1 MSTIKRRFILI
12 DPSIKAPGGH
22 HYEYA
27 ERILNA
33 ARDNGFQTLL
43 LAHRDYQ
50 GSVSHHVVPA
60 FSQTFWDHYRYYYTN
75 GPKPEADVLG
85 TALRNPAKRFIEA
98 VNNIFLTV
106 KRRFIFSKY
115 GLAVARARH
124 LPLRT
129 IIFNTYLPD
138 DASFNP
144 TPRGLLA
151 LMRIALGGA
160 AIVKNGLDLASR
172 PAVKQTLKAGLLVL
186 TSPIISLAALYW
198 LYRSGS
204 KDPSLQFASELIG
217 AFNQDHDFATSILF
231 IPNATA
237 AELDGLVWLDRAK
250 HPTRQGHWSILYRRP
265 AFSGYP
271 AVYKN
276 QIEQARLFKME
287 FARLKDRA
295 PHLNVRFYT
304 DTQELTDQ
312 YNLLG
317 IFHFSTLPVP
327 VDLVAAKPPATA
339 PALTI
344 GYLGD
349 ARDEKGY
356 PLLPRIVDA
365 CTAGADAFSEVRFLF
380 QSNFNVPGGEQG
392 SAYAHGLLKQYDND
406 QVELVYGPFD
416 SAAYQALLHRMDI
429 VLIPYNS
436 LNYSARS
443 SGVLMEALSLGL
455 PVLVPAGSWMAGL
468 LEPARRQYILTT
480 LHEHK
485 PIAAIDAAFET
496 INDKTLKIDPRA
508 NYFFIHIRFMTQVD
522 TYIRILFTSINQFDL
537 ALETSQ
543 MTFKMIDGEI
553 IALFPKKPSEQLWW
567 RAEPIAPDS
576 DVIPISVT
584 MQLFAFDAPVPL
596 CSGAALFDR
605 DEDVSGAVDD
615 LVMHYEHHKRGANQL
630 RETLRPFYDPH
641 ALVETLA
648 SDAERSSAEKLVSL
662 SLLVEGTRQ

>member
-33 ARDNGFQTLL
+33 ARDNGFETLL
-43 LAHRDYQ
+43 LAHKDYQ

-60 FSQTFWDHYRYYYTN
+60 FSNTFWDHYRYYYTEA
-75 GPKPEADVLG
+75 PKPDADVLG
-85 TALRNPAKRFIEA
+85 NALRKPAKRFMHA
-98 VNNIFLTV
+98 VNNIFLTI

-129 IIFNTYLPD
+129 IIFRTYLPD

-160 AIVKNGLDLASR
+160 AVAKAGLDIASR

-186 TSPIISLAALYW
+186 TSPLISLAAIYW

-204 KDPSLQFASELIG
+204 KDPSQQFARELIG
-217 AFNQDHDFATSILF
+217 AFNQDHDLATSILF

-250 HPTRQGHWSILYRRP
+250 HPSRQAHWSILYRRP
-265 AFSGYP
+265 VFSGYP
-271 AVYKN
+271 AGYKN

-295 PHLNVRFYT
+295 LHLNVRFYT
-304 DTQELTDQ
+304 DTQELSDQ

-327 VDLVAAKPPATA
+327 VDLVAAKPPAMA
-339 PALTI
+339 PVLTI

-365 CTAGADAFSEVRFLF
+365 WTGRANPFSAIRFLF

-392 SAYAHGLLKQYDND
+392 SAYAHGLLKQYGED

-429 VLIPYNS
+429 VLIPYNRM
-436 LNYSARS
+436 NYSARS

-455 PVLVPAGSWMAGL
+455 PALVPAGSWMAGL
-468 LEPARRQYILTT
+468 LEPARRQHILTI
-480 LHEHK
+480 LHEQK
-485 PIAAIDAAFET
+485 PIAAIDVAFAT

-508 NYFFIHIRFMTQVD
+508 NHIFIRIKFMIQAD
-522 TYIRILFTSINQFDL
+522 TYIRIVFTCINQFDV

-553 IALFPKKPSEQLWW
+553 IALLPKKPSEQLWW
-567 RAEPIAPDS
+567 KAEPIAPDS
-576 DVIPISVT
+576 DVIPVSVT
-584 MQLFAFDAPVPL
+584 MQLFAFETPVPL
-596 CSGAALFDR
+596 SCGAALFDR
-605 DEDVSGAVDD
+605 DDDVPRAVDD
-615 LVMHYEHHKRGANQL
+615 LVRHYEHHKQGANEL
-630 RETLRPFYDPH
+630 RDTLRPFYDPH
-641 ALVETLA
+641 ALVEILA
-648 SDAERSSAEKLVSL
+648 RNAAPTDTQQHISL
-662 SLLVEGTRQ
+662 SVAAEATRS

>member
-1 MSTIKRRFILI
+1 MTKPKRFILI

-33 ARDNGFQTLL
+33 ARDNGFETLL
-43 LAHRDYQ
+43 LAHKDYK
-50 GSVSHHVVPA
+50 GTVSHRVAPV
-60 FSQTFWDHYRYYYTN
+60 FSKTFWDQYRYYYT
-75 GPKPEADVLG
+75 GATKPETDVLC
-85 TALRNPAKRFIEA
+85 TALKKPAKHVIHSI
-98 VNNIFLTV
+98 NNIVLSM
-106 KRRFIFSKY
+106 KRHFIFSKY

-124 LPLRT
+124 LTLRT
-129 IIFNTYLPD
+129 IIFRPYLPD

-151 LMRIALGGA
+151 LMRIGLGA
-160 AIVKNGLDLASR
+160 AAIAKIGIDLVSR
-172 PAVKQTLKAGLLVL
+172 PAVKRALKAGLLVL
-186 TSPIISLAALYW
+186 TSPLLSLAALYW

-204 KDPSLQFASELIG
+204 QDPSQQFAKELID
-217 AFNQDHDFATSILF
+217 AFNKDHDFTTSILF

-250 HPTRQGHWSILYRRP
+250 HPSRQGHWSILYRRP
-265 AFSGYP
+265 VFSGYP
-271 AVYKN
+271 AGYKN

-295 PHLNVRFYT
+295 PHLNVIFYT

-312 YNLLG
+312 YNRLG
-317 IFHFSTLPVP
+317 IFNFSTLPVP

-339 PALTI
+339 PKLTM

-356 PLLPRIVDA
+356 PLLPRIVEA
-365 CTAGADAFSEVRFLF
+365 CAARANLYSEICFLF

-392 SAYAHGLLKQYDND
+392 SAYAHGLLKQYGDA

-468 LEPARRQYILTT
+468 MEPARRQHILTI

-485 PIAAIDAAFET
+485 PVAAIEVPFET
-496 INDKTLKIDPRA
+496 INDKILEIDPSA
-508 NYFFIHIRFMTQVD
+508 NYLFIRIKFMTQVD
-522 TYIRILFTSINQFDL
+522 SYIRIVFTSINKFDVTL
-537 ALETSQ
+537 DTYQ
-543 MTFKMIDGEI
+543 MTFKIIDDEV
-553 IALFPKKPSEQLWW
+553 IALMPKKPSEQLWW
-567 RAEPIAPDS
+567 KAEPVAPDS
-576 DVIPISVT
+576 DVNPISVT
-584 MQLFAFDAPVPL
+584 MNLFTLNAAVPL
-596 CSGAALFDR
+596 SCGSALFDR
-605 DEDVSGAVDD
+605 DDDVPLAIDD
-615 LVMHYEHHKRGANQL
+615 LLNHYEHHKRGADQL
-630 RETLRPFYDPH
+630 RDTLRPFYDPH
-641 ALVETLA
+641 VLVKTLA
-648 SDAERSSAEKLVSL
+648 RNALPTDAQQQASL
-662 SLLVEGTRQ
+662 SVAAEGTRP